1 MTQGFEVLDFNDFHR
16 SELPLRLS
24 EGNGAL
30 AAGTAKAL
38 GSLAFRLNDGGDDG
52 DGDEAYTY
60 VARGTSIDVLPG
72 DENADTVVALSRES
86 WEGLV
91 HDLESPA
98 GLLYGGLAKGQRG
111 DMMQFVGWEPCLRA
125 MYTGR
130 PIYDAAK
137 IDLRNRDGSRLDPG
151 RSFRLD
157 DNSDDMIH
165 FLRTAG
171 YIRVRDVFDAA
182 ELATLR
188 KEAAQLQTRARI
200 GDEQS
205 WWGKHESGENV
216 LCRVLNAGQM
226 PSMQGLYA
234 DARIRRIAAL
244 AGEELEPSNPGE
256 IDGVTVLWKQPGVVE
271 GLGDLP
277 WHRDCGMGG
286 HALNCPCAVMSIFL
300 WPASKESGDLRFLP
314 GSHRYSYPFADAADS
329 DLPGSAAVGAQAG
342 DVSIHFGDVV
352 HGAPPPLS
360 SEGPFR
366 ASILISYKPP
376 TARHHRG
383 QRHYND
389 VLLEDNE
396 GQTLDMRN
404 LTSRE

>member
-188 KEAAQLQTRARI
+188 KEAAQLQTRA
-200 GDEQS
+200 
-205 WWGKHESGENV
+205 
-216 LCRVLNAGQM
+216 
-226 PSMQGLYA
+226 PSSMR
-234 DARIRRIAAL
+234 ARCPACKAFTRTREFAASRPWREKNSSRRIPARSTVSPSCGNSRGWSRAWGISHGIATAGWAATHST
-244 AGEELEPSNPGE
+244 AHAPS
-256 IDGVTVLWKQPGVVE
+256 
-271 GLGDLP
+271 
-277 WHRDCGMGG
+277 
-286 HALNCPCAVMSIFL
+286 
-300 WPASKESGDLRFLP
+300 
-314 GSHRYSYPFADAADS
+314 
-329 DLPGSAAVGAQAG
+329 
-342 DVSIHFGDVV
+342 
-352 HGAPPPLS
+352 
-360 SEGPFR
+360 
-366 ASILISYKPP
+366 
-376 TARHHRG
+376 
-383 QRHYND
+383 
-389 VLLEDNE
+389 
-396 GQTLDMRN
+396 
-404 LTSRE
+404 